1 MVLSRPTPLQCDL
14 LEGFFHLEPRFFLT
28 GGAAL
33 AGYHI
38 GDRETADLDLFTTA
52 DLLADGEATLQAA
65 VKANAGSIENIQTS
79 PDFRRRLVRRGGES
93 VVVDLVHERAPQGE
107 QPKMRFG
114 SVQVDPPEEIL
125 ANMLCTLLSRAEI
138 RDLVEVLALERAGHR
153 AEEALPLAMRKDE
166 GLTPAQ
172 LAWVLSQISIG
183 DDASIPGSMSVA
195 EVRSF
200 VTDLV
205 ARLTRL
211 AYPKIRHQ
219 DQPR

>member
-1 MVLSRPTPLQCDL
+1 LALSRLTPLQREL
-14 LEGFFHLEPRFFLT
+14 LERFFQREPRFFLT

-38 GDRETADLDLFTTA
+38 GHRETADLDLFTTA
-52 DLLADGEATLQAA
+52 DLLGDGEAALRAA
-65 VKANAGSIENIQTS
+65 VKAIAGSIENIQTS

-107 QPKMRFG
+107 QPKMKFG

-125 ANMLCTLLSRAEI
+125 ANKLCTLLTRAEI
-138 RDLVEVLALERAGHR
+138 RDLVDVLALERAGHR
-153 AEEALPLAMRKDE
+153 AEEALPLAMRKDG
-166 GLTPAQ
+166 GLTSAQ

-183 DDASIPGSMSVA
+183 DDASIPGSLSVA

-211 AYPKIRHQ
+211 AFPKIQPQ

>member
-1 MVLSRPTPLQCDL
+1 MVLSRLTPLQRDL
-14 LEGFFHLEPRFFLT
+14 LEGFFQREPRFFLT

-38 GDRETADLDLFTTA
+38 GHRETADLDLFTTA
-52 DLLADGEATLQAA
+52 DLLADGEATLQAV
-65 VKANAGSIENIQTS
+65 VKVIAASVENIQTS

-107 QPKMRFG
+107 QPKMKFG
-114 SVQVDPPEEIL
+114 SVRVDPPEEIL
-125 ANMLCTLLSRAEI
+125 ANKLCTLLSRGEI
-138 RDLVEVLALERAGHR
+138 RDLVDVLALERAGHR
-153 AEEALPLAMRKDE
+153 AEEALPLAMRKDA

-183 DDASIPGSMSVA
+183 DDASIPGSLSVA

-200 VTDLV
+200 LTELV
-205 ARLTRL
+205 ARLTRF
-211 AYPKIRHQ
+211 AFPQIPRQ
-219 DQPR
+219 D

>member
-1 MVLSRPTPLQCDL
+1 MVLSRLTPLQRDL
-14 LEGFFHLEPRFFLT
+14 LEGFFQREPRFFLT

-38 GDRETADLDLFTTA
+38 GHRETADLDLFTTA

-65 VKANAGSIENIQTS
+65 VKAIAGSIENIQTS

-107 QPKMRFG
+107 QPKMKFG
-114 SVQVDPPEEIL
+114 SVRVDPPEEIL
-125 ANMLCTLLSRAEI
+125 ANKLCTLLSRGEI
-138 RDLVEVLALERAGHR
+138 RDLVDVLALERAGHR
-153 AEEALPLAMRKDE
+153 AEEALPLAMRKDA

-183 DDASIPGSMSVA
+183 DDASIPGSLSVA

-200 VTDLV
+200 LTELV
-205 ARLTRL
+205 ARLTRF
-211 AYPKIRHQ
+211 AFPQIPRQ
-219 DQPR
+219 D